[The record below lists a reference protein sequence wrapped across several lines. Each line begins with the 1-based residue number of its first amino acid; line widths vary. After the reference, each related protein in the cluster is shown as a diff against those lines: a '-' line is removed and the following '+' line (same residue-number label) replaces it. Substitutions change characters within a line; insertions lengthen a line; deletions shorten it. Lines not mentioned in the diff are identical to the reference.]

1 MLIRI
6 FVSILFLFFM
16 FGCKVPKKVDTTS
29 KINSIT
35 DQDSSIRNSQN
46 ELGEW
51 LLTQPQEVRDAFK
64 RDFVFKKEQIDS
76 LRDTLIHQRNSFK

>member
-64 RDFVFKKEQIDS
+64 RDFVFKNEQIDS
-76 LRDTLIHQRNSFK
+76 LRDTLIHQRDSFK